1 MSAFPETL
9 PEGTDT
15 IIDGAGVSSDDDTFD
30 RSPAPAGETQS
41 GGDTG
46 PGGNASTA
54 ESAGVRDQLFGR
66 VDALK
71 GEAGDRARD
80 FVQAGKDRATS
91 ALDDVVRM
99 IEDAASEVDDK
110 LGSQYGDY
118 ARRAAQGIAG
128 FSDAFKDKDV
138 DDLFADARALI
149 AKSPAAAAGIAA
161 ALGFAVARLA
171 RSGIGE
177 TAPGKDAPKA

>member
-1 MSAFPETL
+1 MPANAETL

-15 IIDGAGVSSDDDTFD
+15 IIDDAGIGSDDIVDVTPTGAAD
-30 RSPAPAGETQS
+30 AGTTGGPS
-41 GGDTG
+41 GGTG
-46 PGGNASTA
+46 GG
-54 ESAGVRDQLFGR
+54 QLFGR

-80 FVQAGKDRATS
+80 FVQSGKDRAVS
-91 ALDDVVRM
+91 ALEDVVRM
-99 IEDAASEVDDK
+99 IEDAAAEVDDK

-118 ARRAAQGIAG
+118 ARRAAQGIG
-128 FSDAFKDKDV
+128 SFSDTVRDKDV

-171 RSGIGE
+171 RSGLADS
-177 TAPGKDAPKA
+177 TPDKDAPKA